1 MTGPGRTLIL
11 LGLAILAVGVLVS
24 VAAKLGLPKPGRLP
38 GDIVYR
44 GSRWTFY
51 FPLTTCLLLSALA
64 TLLFA
69 VFGRR

>member
-1 MTGPGRTLIL
+1 MTGSGRTLIL
-11 LGLAILAVGVLVS
+11 LGLTILALGVLVS

-44 GSRWTFY
+44 ESRWTFY
-51 FPLTTCLLLSALA
+51 FPLTTCPLLSALLA
-64 TLLFA
+64 LVFT